1 MSVTLPRKLSEQAAE
16 LVVALTADT
25 PQERAAARNALDVW
39 KAADPRHAQAAERME
54 YLLGQLEDVQRIGAG
69 DSRPARAAIHA
80 ALKPEAG
87 ANGKRRGAR
96 IATAAMLALSLS
108 GAAWLGWQHYP
119 PALLSADLRTGTGQ
133 WQQHTLSDGS
143 RLTLNSGSA
152 VTLAYTPQQRTVRLV
167 QGEVLVDVARDATRP
182 FIVQTEEGSIR
193 ALGTRFVVRRVDGV
207 TELSMLESKT
217 AVQTAAQSAQLSR
230 ENMVVTAGQRL
241 RIEAGALGPLGRID
255 AGSVSD
261 AWRLHQ
267 LVVQDR
273 PLSEVLDELARHRP
287 GALRYDR
294 AQLDGIRVSAV
305 LPLDDTGRALHL
317 LLTSFPQLRIRT
329 VTPYLVLIDAP
340 AS

>member
-1 MSVTLPRKLSEQAAE
+1 MSVSQPRKLSEQAAE

-25 PQERAAARNALDVW
+25 PRERAAARSALDAW
-39 KAADPRHAQAAERME
+39 KAADPLHAQAAERME

-80 ALKPEAG
+80 ALKPEAD
-87 ANGKRRGAR
+87 GKRRGAR
-96 IATAAMLALSLS
+96 IATAAMLALSLC
-108 GAAWLGWQHYP
+108 GAAWLGLQHYP
-119 PALLSADLRTGTGQ
+119 PALLTADLRAGTGQ

-152 VTLAYTPQQRTVRLV
+152 VKLAYTPQQRTVRLV
-167 QGEVLVDVARDATRP
+167 QGEVLVDVARDAARP

-217 AVQTAAQSAQLSR
+217 AVQTAAQAAQLSR

-305 LPLDDTGRALHL
+305 LPLDDTERALHL

-340 AS
+340 TS